1 MDFRVKELQKGN
13 EQVFEQVVHDYWPR
27 LFKFALIYTQN
38 NEVSQELVQ
47 DAFLSL
53 WNSRKNL
60 KDDSSLITY
69 LMVILRNKCLNYL
82 EQTNIK
88 KSYIEE
94 LDDDFIYQ
102 KANQYVLQDDAS
114 KILEAD
120 DLHNAIERALNK
132 LPEKTREIFLMSR
145 YDGLKNQ
152 EIADI
157 KDLSVKTVEF
167 HITKALHL
175 LKENLPQEYWV
186 WILLLRFIL

>member
-1 MDFRVKELQKGN
+1 M
-13 EQVFEQVVHDYWPR
+13 
-27 LFKFALIYTQN
+27 IYTQN

-60 KDDSSLITY
+60 RDDSSLITY

-157 KDLSVKTVEF
+157 KNLSVKTVEF

-175 LKENLPQEYWV
+175 VKENLPQEYWV
-186 WILLLRFIL
+186 WVLLLRFIL